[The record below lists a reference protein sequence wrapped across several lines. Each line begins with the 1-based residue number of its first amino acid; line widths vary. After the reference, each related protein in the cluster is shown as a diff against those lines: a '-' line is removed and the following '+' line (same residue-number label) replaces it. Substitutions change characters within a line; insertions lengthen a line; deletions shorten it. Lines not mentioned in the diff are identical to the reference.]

1 MKLVPELAGH
11 YNAIDQRLETE
22 LQSLVHG
29 LGRRTQLEQRQKIND
44 HAYFVLCWGQL
55 EAELNEACREAI
67 RRRANNADWTKRRA
81 WDLYNPD
88 DRRLSGLR
96 FEERVSLVLDKQDS
110 SGGEWDMVMKYY
122 AQRNRIAH
130 GGSYERRIDL
140 NSVIG
145 DFYQIQSKIAP

>member
-1 MKLVPELAGH
+1 MKHIPQLLGH
-11 YNAIDQRLETE
+11 YNAIDRYIESE
-22 LQSLVHG
+22 LQAEALDP
-29 LGRRTQLEQRQKIND
+29 GRKMQLEHRQEVND

-55 EAELNEACREAI
+55 EAELNESCREAI
-67 RRRANNADWTKRRA
+67 RRRGNNADWIKRRA

-88 DRRLSGLR
+88 DKRLSGLR
-96 FEERVSLVLDKQDS
+96 FEERVSLVLDKQDNS
-110 SGGEWDMVMKYY
+110 SGEWDMVMTYY

-145 DFYQIQSKIAP
+145 DFYQIQSKIAL

>member
-1 MKLVPELAGH
+1 MKHIPQLLGH
-11 YNAIDQRLETE
+11 YNAIDRYIESE
-22 LQSLVHG
+22 LQAEALDP
-29 LGRRTQLEQRQKIND
+29 GRKMQLEQRQEVND
-44 HAYFVLCWGQL
+44 HAYFALCWGQL
-55 EAELNEACREAI
+55 EAELNESCREAI
-67 RRRANNADWTKRRA
+67 RRRANNVGWTKRRA

-88 DRRLSGLR
+88 DKRLSGLR

-110 SGGEWDMVMKYY
+110 SGGEWDMVMTYY